1 MMSEPSTE
9 KYSPAEWDHLR
20 ERFAGSALNKTEIAI
35 LGQNAGIAWPFKGK
49 GETPEKYIQYDFE
62 ELKSVPGLVGKKSRV
77 RKLMDILRETLAFDD
92 PFSDLAHSLEAES
105 EEDLTFERILNKY
118 NIDPDF
124 PSHLLHFSP
133 EVESLI
139 KREKIE
145 TLVELVHY
153 GQKTA
158 PSDIE
163 AKDLKDFLN
172 GLAHKDEKGIA
183 NHIPFRPN
191 VWGLHLIEAI
201 GLIAERLPEQ
211 AQAHLLSL
219 AGVPLSRQD
228 QAVLETLDREAAE
241 ASLATAQGRVAQA
254 KDWFK
259 EESSDLEQA
268 FEREGGPERLFIAI
282 NNPNRERLG
291 LALASLSLGY
301 VDHKKP
307 GLFGK
312 LFGR

>member
-9 KYSPAEWDHLR
+9 KYTPAEWDHFR
-20 ERFAGSALNKTEIAI
+20 ERFAGSALKETEVAI
-35 LGQNAGIAWPFKGK
+35 LGQNAGIAWPFKGV

-77 RKLMDILRETLAFDD
+77 RKLMDIMRETLAFDD
-92 PFSDLAHSLEAES
+92 PFSDLAHSLEAAS

-124 PSHLLHFSP
+124 PCHLLYFSA
-133 EVESLI
+133 EVELLI
-139 KREKIE
+139 QREKIG
-145 TLVELVHY
+145 TLMELVRY

-183 NHIPFRPN
+183 DHIPFRPN

-201 GLIAERLPEQ
+201 GLIAERLPKQ
-211 AQAHLLSL
+211 AQVHLLFLTGSHL
-219 AGVPLSRQD
+219 NRED
-228 QAVLETLDREAAE
+228 EAVLETLDVEAAE
-241 ASLATAQGRVAQA
+241 AALATGKERVAQA
-254 KDWFK
+254 KAWFE
-259 EESSDLEQA
+259 EESKELELA
-268 FEREGGPERLFIAI
+268 FQKDGAPERLFIAI
-282 NNPNRERLG
+282 NNPERERLG

-301 VDHKKP
+301 VDNKKP
-307 GLFGK
+307 GLLGK